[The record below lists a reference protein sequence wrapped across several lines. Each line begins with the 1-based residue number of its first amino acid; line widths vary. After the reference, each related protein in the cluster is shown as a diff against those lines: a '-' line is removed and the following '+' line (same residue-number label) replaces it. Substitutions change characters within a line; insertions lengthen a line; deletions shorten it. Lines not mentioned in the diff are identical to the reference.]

1 MRIAFVLIC
10 SFVFT
15 SLCSFVSPANA
26 GEYGGRYVWTSGSC
40 CYQKVVRH
48 QRAVRYLSAGAY
60 RPYGVYY
67 TRPRVHAYRPERYR
81 VVRFSE
87 FDFYATVA
95 DYTEARCHW
104 QEVPLRAGRS
114 FWVWGVKTDCY

>member
-1 MRIAFVLIC
+1 MRIAFVLFC
-10 SFVFT
+10 SLVLT
-15 SLCSFVSPANA
+15 VLVGPARA
-26 GEYGGRYVWTSGSC
+26 GDYGGRYVWTSGSC
-40 CYQKVVRH
+40 CYQNVVRH
-48 QRAVRYLSAGAY
+48 QRAVRYLPAGA

-95 DYTEARCHW
+95 DYAEARCHW
-104 QEVPLRAGRS
+104 QELPLRAGRS

>member
-1 MRIAFVLIC
+1 MRIAFALIC

-15 SLCSFVSPANA
+15 SLFSFASPAKA

-48 QRAVRYLSAGAY
+48 QRAVRYLPADAC
-60 RPYGVYY
+60 RPYGVYC
-67 TRPRVHAYRPERYR
+67 TRPRVDAYRPER

-87 FDFYATVA
+87 FDFYTTVA
-95 DYTEARCHW
+95 DYAEARCHW
-104 QEVPLRAGRS
+104 QEMPLRAGRS
-114 FWVWGVKTDCY
+114 LWVWGVKTDCY

>member
-1 MRIAFVLIC
+1 MRIAFVLFCSIVLASLG
-10 SFVFT
+10 SFVN
-15 SLCSFVSPANA
+15 PAKA
-26 GEYGGRYVWTSGSC
+26 GEYGGRHVWYSSSC
-40 CYQKVVRH
+40 CYQKVVRR
-48 QRAVRYLSAGAY
+48 QRDVRYLPAGAD

-67 TRPRVHAYRPERYR
+67 ARPRVHAYRPERYR

-87 FDFYATVA
+87 FDFYTTVA
-95 DYTEARCHW
+95 DYAEARCHW